1 MEMKEMNEI
10 WKAIEDYPNYEV
22 SNLGNVRN
30 KKTKRVLRP
39 AKLNTGYLQVRIKDS
54 TGVYRGRNIHRLAMI
69 TFNPVE
75 NMDDL
80 QVDHIDFN
88 RQNNCLENLRWL
100 TPTENRRRKSG
111 SNRKKVL
118 CVETGIIYQSQSE
131 ASRQTGIDQSAISKY
146 CRSTRKTAGGFH
158 WQYID

>member
-10 WKAIEDYPNYEV
+10 WKTIENYPNYEV

-54 TGVYRGRNIHRLAMI
+54 TGVYRGRNIHRLVMT

-75 NMDDL
+75 NMENL
-80 QVDHIDFN
+80 HVDHIDFN
-88 RQNNCLENLRWL
+88 TQNNCLENLRWL
-100 TPTENRRRKSG
+100 TPAENRSRKSG

-118 CVETGIIYQSQSE
+118 CIETGIIYSSIMD
-131 ASRQTGIDQSAISKY
+131 AARQTGIDQSDISKV
-146 CRSTRKTAGGFH
+146 CRGVRKTAGGFH
-158 WQYID
+158 WKYID